1 MALTTKE
8 RTELRSEHVGQGY
21 SWEYVDEWQPKT
33 TLYLHAPKLNA
44 QGDVVKAAGTKVE
57 NLPGSPDYVLG
68 KARIGMLPYPPS
80 STCECRWCTINNARA
95 DLTPESKDD
104 TEDKIAEGESV
115 QCQDCGES
123 MSALTKAGALS
134 KLRVHTKAHTSEA

>member
-8 RTELRSEHVGQGY
+8 RTDLRKELVGQGY

-33 TLYLHAPKLNA
+33 TLYLHAPRLNE
-44 QGDVVKAAGTKVE
+44 QGDLVKPAGSKVE

-80 STCECRWCTINNARA
+80 STCECRWCAIYNAQA
-95 DLTPESKDD
+95 EVKTES
-104 TEDKIAEGESV
+104 EDGKVEEESV
-115 QCQDCGES
+115 VCQDCGENVY
-123 MSALTKAGALS
+123 ALTKAGALS
-134 KLRVHTKAHTSEA
+134 KLRVHAKTHTSEA

>member
-8 RTELRSEHVGQGY
+8 RTELRNELVGQGY

-33 TLYLHAPKLNA
+33 SLYLHAPKLNA

-80 STCECRWCTINNARA
+80 STCECRWCAIYNAQA
-95 DLTPESKDD
+95 EVKTES
-104 TEDKIAEGESV
+104 EDGKVEEESV
-115 QCQDCGES
+115 VCQDCGENVY
-123 MSALTKAGALS
+123 ALTKAGALS
-134 KLRVHTKAHTSEA
+134 KLRVHAKTHTSEA